1 MSDPIHQPHDK
12 LFKAVFSDLEET
24 AEFLHIYLPEP
35 LRDLIDWQT
44 LRLVEGTFIDEAL
57 SDQESDLLFQVLLR
71 GTKETIFLY
80 LLYEHQSK
88 PLKWMRRRLYRY
100 EDRIWDESFKI
111 NPEQELLPPIL
122 PVVFY
127 QGESRWNY
135 STEFADL
142 FPEMARNWNFVPRFA
157 HILIDQ
163 SGLDPKQVQ
172 GGLRARILQLLMFAA
187 YHEPIL
193 EALQLAAQLLAQ
205 LPETGGINYVRVFV
219 RYLTATQEE
228 KTVEAFAAAVEQHT
242 EKKGRKI
249 MTFAQQL
256 FQEGKLVGEIRA
268 QIEIVEKL
276 LRAGISWTTIETAT
290 EIGPTRFAELQQELA
305 QLTKPKETELIF
317 SQSSQ
322 TE

>member
-1 MSDPIHQPHDK
+1 
-12 LFKAVFSDLEET
+12 
-24 AEFLHIYLPEP
+24 
-35 LRDLIDWQT
+35 
-44 LRLVEGTFIDEAL
+44 
-57 SDQESDLLFQVLLR
+57 
-71 GTKETIFLY
+71 
-80 LLYEHQSK
+80 
-88 PLKWMRRRLYRY
+88 
-100 EDRIWDESFKI
+100 
-111 NPEQELLPPIL
+111 
-122 PVVFY
+122 VFY

>member
-1 MSDPIHQPHDK
+1 MNDPIHQPHDK

-35 LRDLIDWQT
+35 LRDLIDWKT
-44 LRLVEGTFIDEAL
+44 LRLIEGTFIDEEL

-80 LLYEHQSK
+80 LLYEHQSQ

-111 NPEQELLPPIL
+111 TPEQELLPPIL

-127 QGESRWNY
+127 QGESKWNY

-142 FPEMARNWNFVPRFA
+142 FPEMARNWSFVPRFA
-157 HILIDQ
+157 HVLIDQ

-187 YHEPIL
+187 YHEPIR
-193 EALQLAAQLLAQ
+193 EAL
-205 LPETGGINYVRVFV
+205 
-219 RYLTATQEE
+219 
-228 KTVEAFAAAVEQHT
+228 
-242 EKKGRKI
+242 
-249 MTFAQQL
+249 
-256 FQEGKLVGEIRA
+256 
-268 QIEIVEKL
+268 
-276 LRAGISWTTIETAT
+276 
-290 EIGPTRFAELQQELA
+290 
-305 QLTKPKETELIF
+305 
-317 SQSSQ
+317 
-322 TE
+322 